1 MTDHPRPDE
10 PAETGGSAPQEQP
23 ACFRHPER
31 ETYIRCQRCG
41 RHICPDCQRQAAV
54 GFQCVECVREGARTV
69 RAPRTRFG
77 GVVRGEGAVA
87 TKVIIGI
94 NVAVFVAVLLFGPVL
109 SQWLVLLGGDS
120 FVGVNGGEVP
130 GVSGG
135 GYWRIVTSAFVHL
148 EIWHLAVN
156 MFSLWILGPM
166 LEQLLGRE
174 LFVNLYVISAIAGGA
189 VAYAFTPP
197 GVPVV
202 GASGAVFGLFG
213 AMVVLARKLRADM
226 SWFVGVL
233 VINIVLNVLFRSFL
247 SWQAHLGGFVA
258 GMAVA
263 AVLAYMP
270 RRPGLR
276 GLGLSAVLL
285 ASFALILWRTAQLTS

>member
-10 PAETGGSAPQEQP
+10 PAETGGPGPQEHP
-23 ACFRHPER
+23 TCFRHPER

-54 GFQCVECVREGARTV
+54 GFQCVECVREGSRTV

-77 GVVRGEGAVA
+77 GVVRGEGAVV

-94 NVAVFVAVLLFGPVL
+94 NLGVFVLGLVFGPL
-109 SQWLVLLGGDS
+109 LTQWLVLLGGDS
-120 FVGVNGGEVP
+120 FVGVSGGEVP

-135 GYWRIVTSAFVHL
+135 GYWRIVTSAFLHL

-174 LFVNLYVISAIAGGA
+174 WFATLYVIAAIAGGA
-189 VAYAFTPP
+189 AAYAFTPP
-197 GVPVV
+197 SVPVV

-213 AMVVLARKLRADM
+213 AMVVLARRMRADM
-226 SWFVGVL
+226 SWFFGVL
-233 VINIVLNVLFRSFL
+233 LINIVLNVVFRSFL

-258 GMAVA
+258 GLAVG
-263 AVLAYMP
+263 AVLVYMP

-285 ASFALILWRTAQLTS
+285 ASFALILWRTAQLGS

>member
-10 PAETGGSAPQEQP
+10 PSERGGSAPQEQP
-23 ACFRHPER
+23 FCFRHPER

-41 RHICPDCQRQAAV
+41 RHICPDCQRQASV
-54 GFQCVECVREGARTV
+54 GFQCVECVREGARSV

-77 GVVRGEGAVA
+77 GVVRGEGAVV

-94 NVAVFVAVLLFGPVL
+94 NVAVFLAVLLFGPAL

-120 FVGVNGGEVP
+120 FIGVDGGEVP
-130 GVSGG
+130 GVAGG
-135 GYWRIVTSAFVHL
+135 GYWRILTSAFVHL

-174 LFVNLYVISAIAGGA
+174 LFVSLYLIAAIAGGA
-189 VAYAFTPP
+189 AAYAFTPP

-213 AMVVLARKLRADM
+213 AMVVLARKMRADM

-263 AVLAYMP
+263 AVLVYMP
-270 RRPGLR
+270 RRRGLR

-285 ASFALILWRTAQLTS
+285 ASFALILWRTTQLTS